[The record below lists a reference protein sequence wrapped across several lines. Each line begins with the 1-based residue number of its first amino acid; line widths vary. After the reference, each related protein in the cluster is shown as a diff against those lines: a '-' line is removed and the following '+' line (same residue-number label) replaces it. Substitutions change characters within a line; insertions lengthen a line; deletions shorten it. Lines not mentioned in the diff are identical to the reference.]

1 MGSSLV
7 LKLRNVVTACLSG
20 IFDGGKFSLII
31 GMHDFKIGGFVQC
44 RDETSELWTG
54 HGTMTVLI
62 FLDAYGNGRVVVK
75 AGSSQAPL
83 A

>member
-1 MGSSLV
+1 M
-7 LKLRNVVTACLSG
+7 NVITACLSG

-44 RDETSELWTG
+44 RDETSELG
-54 HGTMTVLI
+54 QGMDMTVLI
-62 FLDAYGNGRVVVK
+62 FLDAYGNGRGGCQT
-75 AGSSQAPL
+75 GSSQAPL